1 MVISVAIIAKDSVPL
16 YLNVSEKESSRE
28 FDIQMFIYCSLDI
41 IDEKIFDANKTQ
53 ELYLGPLI
61 SDQNFKSFGYITNT
75 NVKMIIVTEIG
86 DISLK
91 DQDIRSMFKKLHT
104 AYCNSLSNPFYVP
117 GQLIK
122 SKVLDETA
130 KEIFST

>member
-1 MVISVAIIAKDSVPL
+1 MVISVAVIANDSSPL
-16 YLNVSEKESSRE
+16 YLSVNEKESSRE

-41 IDEKIFDANKTQ
+41 VDEKVLGANKTL

-61 SDQNFKSFGYITNT
+61 SDQNFK
-75 NVKMIIVTEIG
+75 
-86 DISLK
+86 
-91 DQDIRSMFKKLHT
+91 MFKRLHN

-130 KEIFST
+130 KEIFAT

>member
-1 MVISVAIIAKDSVPL
+1 M
-16 YLNVSEKESSRE
+16 NVNEKESSRR

-41 IDEKIFDANKTQ
+41 VDEKVFGANKTL

-61 SDQNFKSFGYITNT
+61 SDQNFKSFGYVTST

-86 DISLK
+86 DTSLK
-91 DQDIRSMFKKLHT
+91 DQDIRSMFKRLHN

-122 SKVLDETA
+122 SRVLDETA
-130 KEIFST
+130 KEIFAT

>member
-1 MVISVAIIAKDSVPL
+1 MVIGVAIIAKDSSPL
-16 YLNVSEKESSRE
+16 YLSVNEKESSRE

-41 IDEKIFDANKTQ
+41 VDEKVFGANKIL

-61 SDQNFKSFGYITNT
+61 SDQNFKSFGYVTST

-86 DISLK
+86 NISLK

-117 GQLIK
+117 GQIIK
-122 SKVLDETA
+122 SKVLDEA
-130 KEIFST
+130 ASEIFAT

>member
-1 MVISVAIIAKDSVPL
+1 MVISVAVIANDSSPL
-16 YLNVSEKESSRE
+16 YLSVNEKESSRE

-41 IDEKIFDANKTQ
+41 VDEKVLGANKTL

-61 SDQNFKSFGYITNT
+61 SDQNFKSFGYVTNT

-86 DISLK
+86 DTSLK
-91 DQDIRSMFKKLHT
+91 DQDIRSMFKRLHN

-130 KEIFST
+130 KEIFAT